1 MSVVHHNVALFGV
14 CLTCSDSV
22 SLSMI
27 RMMGHQ
33 TVTMHNAMT
42 TIMVCYG
49 RITILCIFH
58 LSSFFIFGQHVV
70 LSICKQCFLSR

>member
-33 TVTMHNAMT
+33 TVTLHNAMT

-49 RITILCIFH
+49 RITSLAFFTSVP
-58 LSSFFIFGQHVV
+58 SSFLVSTW
-70 LSICKQCFLSR
+70 LSAFANIVF